1 MAQYEVIC
9 EGVIRRTILVEAKHR
24 REAKTLAVP
33 KFCDL
38 LGIEDRGVAVVSA
51 TREAGHP
58 YQFDLWK
65 EGRNEPR

>member
-9 EGVIRRTILVEAKHR
+9 EGVIRRTILVEAKHGV
-24 REAKTLAVP
+24 EAKTIAVP

-38 LGIEDRGVAVVSA
+38 MGIEERGVAVVSA

-58 YQFDLWK
+58 YIFDLWK
-65 EGRNEPR
+65 ERKNDRR